1 MASSRK
7 KSGKTFPESA
17 RIERLGIALCM
28 TRVAEM
34 GHIWREKGVDYGI
47 DGEIELV
54 HDGQVLNK
62 VLWVQSKAK
71 GDNIKFVG
79 ETDTAL
85 KFTCEQNDI
94 DYWLSGTA
102 PVLLVCSH
110 PESGEAWFKHLP
122 TWFADTKRR
131 RERVVEFD
139 KTHDRFD
146 AGAAE
151 KLLDLGVDK
160 AGGVYLRPAPVDETL
175 TTNLL
180 RVTHLAGHVSVAPT
194 PCRTWTDVNARMH
207 KAGHGFFS
215 DAVLRDGKIFTFRD
229 LNTPPLNVLTSGSSE
244 KIAVDELS
252 DSEDPNDQ
260 ALVTW
265 LLNGT
270 LRDIFHKDLRFHPER
285 KLLYFK
291 APKNLSKK
299 VRTSTRSV
307 REVVRH
313 YLPADGAT
321 WKPYVRHNA
330 VETQFVYLDGTWF
343 LSLTPTYHF
352 TSDGR
357 DDFPFGA
364 AALSNMK
371 RIEGHDAVR
380 GQTKFWARYFAG
392 SKDLFSGPE
401 EQRLRFG
408 DLETVDVDRGIDD
421 SSWKP
426 PPEGL
431 DPAVP
436 DPVSGAQRSLF
447 ANGGAA

>member
-1 MASSRK
+1 MASPRK
-7 KSGKTFPESA
+7 KRGKTFTEQA
-17 RIERLGIALCM
+17 RIERLGVALCS

-54 HDGQVLNK
+54 HGGQVLNR

-71 GDNIKFVG
+71 GDTIKFAG

-85 KFTCEQNDI
+85 KFICEPNDI

-122 TWFADTKRR
+122 TWFADARRR
-131 RERVVEFD
+131 RERAVEFD
-139 KTHDRFD
+139 KTRDRFD
-146 AGAAE
+146 RTTAE

-160 AGGVYLRPAPVDETL
+160 AGGVYLRPAPVTETL

-180 RVTHLAGHVSVAPT
+180 RVDHMADHVNVAPT

-207 KAGHGFFS
+207 KAGYDTFG
-215 DAVLRDGKIFTFRD
+215 DAVFRDGMIFTFRD
-229 LNTPPLNVLTSGSSE
+229 LDSPPLNVLTGGTTE
-244 KIAVDELS
+244 RIAVDELS

-260 ALVTW
+260 ALITW

-270 LRDIFHKDLRFHPER
+270 LKDIFHRDLRFHPER
-285 KLLYFK
+285 KFLYFK
-291 APKNLSKK
+291 APRELHKK
-299 VRTSTRSV
+299 IRTSSKSLRT
-307 REVVRH
+307 VVEN
-313 YLPADGAT
+313 YVPAEGAA
-321 WKPYVRHNA
+321 WKPYVRHMA
-330 VETQFVYLDGTWF
+330 VETQFVYLDGSWF

-357 DDFPFGA
+357 EDFPFGA
-364 AALSNMK
+364 DQLSTMK
-371 RIEGHDAVR
+371 RIEGHEAVR

-392 SKDLFSGPE
+392 TRNLFSGPE

-408 DLETVDVDRGIDD
+408 DLETVQVDRGIDD
-421 SSWKP
+421 ASWKP
-426 PPEGL
+426 LPDDLEDVASDPDGEVQGSLFEPEG
-431 DPAVP
+431 DT
-436 DPVSGAQRSLF
+436 
-447 ANGGAA
+447 